1 MKCTAPPSYRSIL
14 QCNHGA
20 VSEWQKSSENYLKN
34 KFSFGFSVLTK
45 VNLCYYS
52 QLRRRHV
59 SLSHS
64 RWVCTLCH
72 SSSLNSASSA
82 CRSRGRQTF
91 VRRRRRRKVVCWM
104 DRRIGGLFCR
114 RCGILVRFMHC
125 SRRMRHASETME
137 RSSRESETRV
147 SRVANCYCILI
158 NKDKW
163 INVCIVALTPHAGC
177 CPACCV

>member
-1 MKCTAPPSYRSIL
+1 MHSFCEMYCTSFLPFHLAMQSWSC
-14 QCNHGA
+14 Q
-20 VSEWQKSSENYLKN
+20 WQKSSENYLKN

-91 VRRRRRRKVVCWM
+91 VRVSGGGGDAKLYVEWIDGSEASFVVVAAFWSDLC
-104 DRRIGGLFCR
+104 I
-114 RCGILVRFMHC
+114 
-125 SRRMRHASETME
+125 A
-137 RSSRESETRV
+137 REE
-147 SRVANCYCILI
+147 C
-158 NKDKW
+158 DM
-163 INVCIVALTPHAGC
+163 
-177 CPACCV
+177 

>member
-1 MKCTAPPSYRSIL
+1 MYCTSFLPFHLAMQSWSC
-14 QCNHGA
+14 Q
-20 VSEWQKSSENYLKN
+20 WQKSSENYLKN

-45 VNLCYYS
+45 VNLCYNS

-125 SRRMRHASETME
+125 SRRMRHVNETIAAVAR
-137 RSSRESETRV
+137 RSSPV
-147 SRVANCYCILI
+147 QDAWGVVLLI
-158 NKDKW
+158 SKV
-163 INVCIVALTPHAGC
+163 NVWIVAFIPHADM
-177 CPACCV
+177 PDVVSHS

>member
-1 MKCTAPPSYRSIL
+1 MQSWSC
-14 QCNHGA
+14 Q
-20 VSEWQKSSENYLKN
+20 WQKSSENYLKN

-45 VNLCYYS
+45 VNLCYNS

-125 SRRMRHASETME
+125 SRRMRHVNETIAAVAR
-137 RSSRESETRV
+137 RSSPV
-147 SRVANCYCILI
+147 QDAWWVVLLI
-158 NKDKW
+158 SKV
-163 INVCIVALTPHAGC
+163 NVWIVAFIPRAWC
-177 CPACCV
+177 CFAFLETDSAVRPTLVST